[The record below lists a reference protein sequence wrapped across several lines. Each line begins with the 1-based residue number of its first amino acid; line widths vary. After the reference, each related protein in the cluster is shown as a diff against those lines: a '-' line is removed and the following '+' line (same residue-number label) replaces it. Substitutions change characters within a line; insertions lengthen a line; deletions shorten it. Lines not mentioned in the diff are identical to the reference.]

1 MKLKCD
7 SCGERVEW
15 NDKMCKVKGMYVN
28 RSMVIGKS
36 GLQMKHFWNERRF
49 DATYWCLSCWKKDR
63 EKKDLPRLR
72 DFDLMVE
79 LGMIAQTKADRRE
92 TYGTKRR

>member
-7 SCGERVEW
+7 SCGQRVEF

-36 GLQMKHFWNERRF
+36 GLQMKHFWKERRF
-49 DATYWCLSCWKKDR
+49 DATYWCLKCWKNDR
-63 EKKDLPRLR
+63 AEKGLPHLR
-72 DFDLMVE
+72 DYDLMVE
-79 LGMIAQTKADRRE
+79 LGMIDKTKSDRRE
-92 TYGTKRR
+92 AYGTKRR